1 MTGLAEHMAN
11 HNTPYSQGTI
21 MGILTDMVTCIKEL
35 LLDGKSVRIDNLAVF
50 SVGIKNK
57 KGCEDPTNYR
67 ASEYVDTVKMR
78 ALAIGELSK
87 TQLNLDA
94 SLKRSSLDASS
105 KVTSDV
111 EDEDDGPLPDA
122 QE

>member
-1 MTGLAEHMAN
+1 
-11 HNTPYSQGTI
+11 
-21 MGILTDMVTCIKEL
+21 
-35 LLDGKSVRIDNLAVF
+35 
-50 SVGIKNK
+50 
-57 KGCEDPTNYR
+57 
-67 ASEYVDTVKMR
+67 
-78 ALAIGELSK
+78 LSK